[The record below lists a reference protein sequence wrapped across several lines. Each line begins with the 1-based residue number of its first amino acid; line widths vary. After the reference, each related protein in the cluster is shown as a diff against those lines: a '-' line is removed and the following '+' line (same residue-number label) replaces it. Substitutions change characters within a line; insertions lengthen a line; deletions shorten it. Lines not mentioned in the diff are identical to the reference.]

1 MKPKHHNLGNE
12 TPYYKERRRERTKKG
27 MRRNAAT
34 LVTLG
39 IHYGPHRVSQ
49 GGRTYL
55 IHPIANNR
63 YRLECGGEDLFSGTF
78 NEVLR
83 TIWSQK

>member
-39 IHYGPHRVSQ
+39 IHYGPHRVSL
-49 GGRTYL
+49 GT
-55 IHPIANNR
+55 
-63 YRLECGGEDLFSGTF
+63 GE
-78 NEVLR
+78 R
-83 TIWSQK
+83 